1 MSSSV
6 ISEDVRPLVNSETLP
21 SVNPVN
27 LLGASSFAVRADNAN
42 PHRKRVARH
51 APPPTAPAAR
61 ARLDAHRRDERR
73 TNERNNV

>member
-42 PHRKRVARH
+42 PHR
-51 APPPTAPAAR
+51 
-61 ARLDAHRRDERR
+61 
-73 TNERNNV
+73 N